1 MGSTIWSNVVIL
13 DSTQINLI
21 IQVIIFQGTITMIVA
36 QAKKTSYATIGT
48 PNRCVSSS
56 CHNKI
61 FECLHQHACIHTISF
76 LHQFC
81 NIQNHHHLH
90 SILFMQ
96 PFRVGFRTWIFHP
109 SQQRCGGIPPS
120 PPGLRNVGLRP
131 PVLSLLGSSWR
142 RVPSRAAAKRS
153 ACARGA
159 CLVVVVVFCSEN
171 SMASGRKKGYERTH
185 Y

>member
-1 MGSTIWSNVVIL
+1 MGSTIWFNVVIV
-13 DSTQINLI
+13 DSTQINLL
-21 IQVIIFQGTITMIVA
+21 IQVIISRRTITRIVA
-36 QAKKTSYATIGT
+36 QAKDELCHNWH
-48 PNRCVSSS
+48 PHRCVFSS

-96 PFRVGFRTWIFHP
+96 PFRVGFRTWILHP

-131 PVLSLLGSSWR
+131 TVLSLLLGSSWR
-142 RVPSRAAAKRS
+142 RVPSPAAAKRS

-185 Y
+185 